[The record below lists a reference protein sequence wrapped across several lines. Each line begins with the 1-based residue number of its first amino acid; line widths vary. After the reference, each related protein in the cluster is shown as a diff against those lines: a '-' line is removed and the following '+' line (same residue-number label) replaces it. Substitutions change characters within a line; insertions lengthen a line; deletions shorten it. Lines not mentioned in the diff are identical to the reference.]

1 MPVTLKRSVLKY
13 KNQNGNYIGLDVV
26 TERSTAEQIAQIQAA
41 GEEVQEMLD
50 AAPDLIRHE
59 ATDFKR
65 LSADR
70 NMLNINTYT
79 TEIDGETVT
88 VYPWGL
94 SFGDIG
100 YDAAMVLENVKVGD
114 VIAVKPT
121 DDFLAPAW
129 ESGSETLNDIYID
142 LYLEYRYSVEH
153 PMRPTQTYHSG
164 IHIGNLALTHYPTGT
179 KLFEEGRYYL
189 FTVLSEA
196 ETNTFA
202 AADAITW
209 HADDESIVNAA
220 KETEKMTYG
229 TVNGVPVPSTD
240 PHYENNAKY
249 YAQLTQEAET
259 TAVQAINTA
268 GTNQV
273 SAVQTKG
280 EEVLDSIPA
289 DYTQLSGDVS
299 NLKGALEYKT
309 GDITREMT
317 YIRGENLIRNDS
329 TMKSG
334 YMALDGTVYSNSG
347 LVYSEH
353 IPVLEGD
360 TIKAYNTQEGVFAQ
374 KPLRFVTAFN
384 SSGEAV
390 TASGLNNGWI
400 YTVPSG
406 IVEVVVTM
414 VTGTNYMISL
424 ESVVT
429 AYKPFTGHYIATE
442 DFLGEVFTNALSQKV
457 DKDGLSQVSSNNIE
471 DLIKTDKHIQSRN
484 LFANATL
491 VAQNQYVAGIGST
504 SGKAYLLA
512 SQGLDTYI
520 IPVDG
525 VSVYSFT
532 NCRTAIVVSDL
543 EYTPVGSLLTYATS
557 INSSGGAYILFS
569 FNPTTYPVTDYSITK
584 PIPVYKAINWEI
596 ENGIQ
601 KQAVAS
607 KSGSIADGG
616 ALTIDGRSALKDG
629 QMITFVGTVSS
640 FGVGFE
646 LEFWNTS
653 VVTNN
658 IVVDATNISVKYNT
672 SEVVPV
678 AHGLDI
684 NNANTV
690 AVTVQFDKGKAK
702 IKLYANGSVYSAE
715 YDWYQTNGTVTQP
728 RVKSNGAVFSDS
740 DLVITY
746 DSANRGIWVFGDS
759 YLSLTSDARWPYY
772 LNADGY
778 ADNAL
783 MSGSPGCTTYAS
795 STALTALLTYGT
807 PKFAVLAT
815 GMNDGSDTNGQAA
828 SLWVTYRDAFLALCE
843 AQGITPVFCTIPTVP
858 TVNNETKNAWIRSS
872 GYRYIDFAKAVGAN
886 SSGVW
891 YSGMLSGDNVHPTA
905 TGAKALYTQVLIDLP
920 EITIHY
926 GLSK

>member
-1 MPVTLKRSVLKY
+1 MSNLVRNEIIIDHEMSSLVKVRYLSGNLFSQDNGGNEIGVRCFFNGEPNSLAGATVSANVIRADGSTVAITTGSIYGDDNNIALVNLTQACYAVPGVISIVIKIAKESRVTTIGAFVTNVYRS
-13 KNQNGNYIGLDVV
+13 
-26 TERSTAEQIAQIQAA
+26 
-41 GEEVQEMLD
+41 
-50 AAPDLIRHE
+50 
-59 ATDFKR
+59 ATD
-65 LSADR
+65 
-70 NMLNINTYT
+70 TV
-79 TEIDGETVT
+79 IDPG
-88 VYPWGL
+88 
-94 SFGDIG
+94 
-100 YDAAMVLENVKVGD
+100 
-114 VIAVKPT
+114 
-121 DDFLAPAW
+121 
-129 ESGSETLNDIYID
+129 
-142 LYLEYRYSVEH
+142 
-153 PMRPTQTYHSG
+153 
-164 IHIGNLALTHYPTGT
+164 
-179 KLFEEGRYYL
+179 
-189 FTVLSEA
+189 TVLP
-196 ETNTFA
+196 
-202 AADAITW
+202 
-209 HADDESIVNAA
+209 SIQ
-220 KETEKMTYG
+220 TLI
-229 TVNGVPVPSTD
+229 S
-240 PHYENNAKY
+240 
-249 YAQLTQEAET
+249 Q
-259 TAVQAINTA
+259 INTA
-268 GTNQV
+268 V
-273 SAVQTKG
+273 A
-280 EEVLDSIPA
+280 SIPA
-289 DYTQLSGDVS
+289 DYSSLWTSMAPVFSTSATYTVGQYTTYNGKVYRFTSDHSGAWNASHATAVDLGGEIGS
-299 NLKGALEYKT
+299 LKGALEYKT